1 MSVNKTFN
9 KLPIEPYEMKQHFG
23 SSNHINKALSYKK
36 ESYQLKGLK
45 KIKWCWLLNIHFV
58 EKDIWIFKKA
68 IYARMIPFLKIFLFT
83 YDNVHNYWK
92 IFYSMIIK

>member
-36 ESYQLKGLK
+36 KKESYQLKGLK
-45 KIKWCWLLNIHFV
+45 KLNGV
-58 EKDIWIFKKA
+58 
-68 IYARMIPFLKIFLFT
+68 
-83 YDNVHNYWK
+83 NY
-92 IFYSMIIK
+92 